1 MAYNPFDQNWDSL
14 NPFKRPEVDTSE
26 ADAAAAYQAMIDKK
40 KEDARI
46 AIEEVFNKY
55 GETDYQRIRDARAD
69 YEDIELTDQYKDAL
83 QDMEYALARAGRK
96 GSTNLRAR
104 ADAAK
109 EWKKQK
115 MESARR
121 GNKDVENYKI
131 ALPEAKDRV
140 DTLNVGNADPAMM
153 ADLASR
159 RLSGVSGP
167 AVYEPLV
174 DVFASI
180 TKGLATKQE
189 IEDRKRLMNQYG
201 GNYA

>member
-131 ALPEAKDRV
+131 SLQEAKDRV

-174 DVFASI
+174 DVFA
-180 TKGLATKQE
+180 
-189 IEDRKRLMNQYG
+189 
-201 GNYA
+201 